1 MGKNS
6 RFSTIAVFIAALVS
20 IATAASAQFN
30 GHNSLGDFGMLSGTQ
45 PDPGLYATAFYYRY
59 DIDSIRGRSG
69 NALTLDPERSGDIT
83 LNAIAPFFWYVSDF
97 KLAGANVGTAAAF
110 PFVNATLEAPVL
122 GVEEQRSGAAF
133 GDVWI
138 QPLNLGWHTPRADV
152 MTGFSFYAPTGKY
165 EPLGDD
171 NAGLGMWSFEL
182 FAGTTIFFDEA
193 KSWSFATNAY
203 WETHT
208 EKKDTEI
215 KVGDVL
221 TLEGGFGK
229 SFAGGA
235 ISVGAAYFAHWK
247 ITEDEIGGLFGIL
260 DPSDIGSNL
269 LEKHRVFGLGPDV
282 TIPIAT
288 SSTLF
293 ALVNVKYL
301 WEFGARSKSEGRTL
315 VLTAT
320 FPVPSLKLQ

>member
-1 MGKNS
+1 MK
-6 RFSTIAVFIAALVS
+6 RIAV
-20 IATAASAQFN
+20 TAVAVLLAIPASAQFN

-69 NALTLDPERSGDIT
+69 NPITLDPERRGDIT
-83 LNAIAPFFWYVSDF
+83 INAVAPFFWYVSDL
-97 KLAGANVGTAAAF
+97 KLAGANVGAAAAV
-110 PFVNATLEAPVL
+110 PFVNASLEAPIFGL
-122 GVEEQRSGAAF
+122 QENSGAAF
-133 GDVWI
+133 GDIWV

-152 MTGFSFYAPTGKY
+152 MTGFSFYAPTGNY

-182 FAGTTIFFDEA
+182 FVGTTIFLDEA
-193 KSWSFATNAY
+193 KSWSLATNAY

-215 KVGDVL
+215 KVGDLL

-235 ISVGAAYFAHWK
+235 VNVGAAYFAHWK
-247 ITEDEIGGLFGIL
+247 ITDDELGDPSGIL
-260 DPSDIGSNL
+260 DQLGIGNL
-269 LEKHRVFGLGPDV
+269 LERHRVFGLGPDV
-282 TIPIAT
+282 TIPIAS

-293 ALVNVKYL
+293 ALINVKYL

-320 FPVPSLKLQ
+320 FPIPSIKLQ